1 MRPLV
6 QTRLPTEHGDFDV
19 LAFDSG
25 VEAQPHLVLKTN
37 RVPNGLPLVRVHSE
51 CWTGDV
57 VGSLRCDCG
66 PQLDASLVQV
76 AKAGGAVIY
85 LRQEGRGI
93 GLIEKL
99 KAYNL
104 QDEGMDTF
112 QANES
117 LGHQRD
123 ARKFDI
129 AGAMLN
135 HLGWHAVRLLTNNPD
150 KVYDLEQV
158 GIDVVEVVPIE
169 MATNEHNEQYLKAK
183 AREVQGGHSRA

>member
-1 MRPLV
+1 M
-6 QTRLPTEHGDFDV
+6 
-19 LAFDSG
+19 
-25 VEAQPHLVLKTN
+25 
-37 RVPNGLPLVRVHSE
+37 
-51 CWTGDV
+51 
-57 VGSLRCDCG
+57 
-66 PQLDASLVQV
+66 VQV

-129 AGAMLN
+129 AGAMLS
-135 HLGWHAVRLLTNNPD
+135 HLGWHEVRLLTNNPD
-150 KVYDLEQV
+150 KVEQLEKH
-158 GIDVVEVVPIE
+158 GINVVNRVEHKAGFCSENREYLRTKAIRMRHILPI
-169 MATNEHNEQYLKAK
+169 
-183 AREVQGGHSRA
+183 

>member
-1 MRPLV
+1 M
-6 QTRLPTEHGDFDV
+6 
-19 LAFDSG
+19 
-25 VEAQPHLVLKTN
+25 
-37 RVPNGLPLVRVHSE
+37 
-51 CWTGDV
+51 
-57 VGSLRCDCG
+57 
-66 PQLDASLVQV
+66 VQV

-123 ARKFDI
+123 ARKFDM
-129 AGAMLN
+129 AGAMLT
-135 HLGWHAVRLLTNNPD
+135 HFGWHEVRLLTNNPD
-150 KVYDLEQV
+150 KVYDLEQE
-158 GIDVVEVVPIE
+158 GINVLEVVPIE
-169 MATNEHNEQYLKAK
+169 MAVNEHNEQYLKAK
-183 AREVQGGHSRA
+183 AREVQRGHSRT